1 MALLKRLLSPK
12 KPAGYPETDPGDPSS
27 PDSIQALQSLQQDT
41 QGGQKMPNPQ
51 DIPIQHVVNMRNQ
64 GLSNNQIIQN
74 LQRFGYSIDQIN
86 NAFNQADIKV
96 GVHPAP
102 VQAGPGGPGGSPMP
116 GGPAGGAPMPGG
128 QGGPGSPPPAAGGMP
143 QGMQAGMQGGPEP
156 GPSAPMSEDI
166 SPGEAR
172 IHEVAEAIIEE
183 KWAELMESVNHI
195 IEWKDA
201 IETKTAKME
210 QQIEELNKTVDK
222 LHEGVLGKISDYD
235 KGLTNV
241 STEIKALEQV
251 FQKILPGFM
260 ENVHELSRI
269 TQTMKGAAPKATGR
283 AKK

>member
-12 KPAGYPETDPGDPSS
+12 KPAGYPEIDPGDPIS
-27 PDSIQALQSLQQDT
+27 PGSIQALQEMQQGDN
-41 QGGQKMPNPQ
+41 GGQKMPNPQ
-51 DIPIQHVVNMRNQ
+51 DIPVQHVVNMRNQ

-74 LQRFGYSIDQIN
+74 LQRFGYGIDQIN

-102 VQAGPGGPGGSPMP
+102 VQTSPGDQ
-116 GGPAGGAPMPGG
+116 GG
-128 QGGPGSPPPAAGGMP
+128 QDDHGGPPPAGRGGAWGEQP
-143 QGMQAGMQGGPEP
+143 GSGMEPGPEP
-156 GPSAPMSEDI
+156 SAQMSEDI

-183 KWAELMESVNHI
+183 KWSELMESVNHI
-195 IEWKDA
+195 IEWKDS

-210 QQIEELNKTVDK
+210 QQLADLVKTVDK

-235 KGLTNV
+235 KGLSNV
-241 STEIKALEQV
+241 STEIKALEKV

-269 TQTMKGAAPKATGR
+269 TETMKGSKG
-283 AKK
+283 KK